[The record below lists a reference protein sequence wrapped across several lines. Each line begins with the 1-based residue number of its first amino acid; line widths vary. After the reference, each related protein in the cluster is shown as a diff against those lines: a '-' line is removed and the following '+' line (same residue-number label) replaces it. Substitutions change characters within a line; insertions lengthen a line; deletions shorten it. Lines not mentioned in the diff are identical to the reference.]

1 MNALANMARTAIN
14 NPMATIASIALGPV
28 AGLAVNAI
36 SAANR
41 GVTGPNDDTQETS
54 SVQSSTQSPNN
65 DGGITTLPSYAP
77 LYNTST
83 GDNTADAIRIRLE
96 NLLQVPTTKTVFQNP
111 DINSLSNYTLA
122 DLTNFRK
129 I

>member
-1 MNALANMARTAIN
+1 MAVSPIGMLSR
-14 NPMATIASIALGPV
+14 
-28 AGLAVNAI
+28 AVSNVVGNI
-36 SAANR
+36 SR

-77 LYNTST
+77 LYNTNT
-83 GDNTADAIRIRLE
+83 GDNTSDAMRIRLE
-96 NLLQVPTTKTVFQNP
+96 NLLRVPTTKTVFQNP